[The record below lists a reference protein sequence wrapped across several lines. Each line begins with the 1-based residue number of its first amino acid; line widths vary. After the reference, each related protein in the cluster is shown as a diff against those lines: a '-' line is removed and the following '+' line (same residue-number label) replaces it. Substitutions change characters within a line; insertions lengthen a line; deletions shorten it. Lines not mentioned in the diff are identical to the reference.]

1 MQYARLPLLPC
12 SMRRG
17 GLAALEVGRC
27 KLSKA
32 ELNIYILLHITKMM
46 AGDTALLLPIKNF
59 LT

>member
-1 MQYARLPLLPC
+1 
-12 SMRRG
+12 MRRG
-17 GLAALEVGRC
+17 GLAALEGGRC

-32 ELNIYILLHITKMM
+32 ELNIYILLYITKMM